1 MTHLWVD
8 TRAHHPKSCPSSAC
22 ILRGGRVPASLS
34 LPASDTGAGS
44 GEWTEGRIRAE
55 RPVAHGAPAGG
66 GCCRKEREARG
77 RRSSRRGQRQDSCP
91 PGPGSGKPCEPVS
104 ALRSLREVRCH
115 SARWPVAATLSHTDS
130 AAERWPGGRLGAQER
145 LPRRLAD
152 FAAVRTFLKHFLK
165 TDEHM
170 RSILCQETARLPGSW
185 GRGASRA
192 GGGLHGP
199 APWRADPSDVIWG
212 GDRVVRNK
220 ASV

>member
-1 MTHLWVD
+1 M
-8 TRAHHPKSCPSSAC
+8 
-22 ILRGGRVPASLS
+22 PATLS

-55 RPVAHGAPAGG
+55 RPVAHGALAGG

-77 RRSSRRGQRQDSCP
+77 RRSSRRGQRRDSCP

-115 SARWPVAATLSHTDS
+115 SPRWPVAATLSHTDS
-130 AAERWPGGRLGAQER
+130 AAERWPGSRLGAQER

-165 TDEHM
+165 TERAHAVDSMSGNCTFAGE
-170 RSILCQETARLPGSW
+170 L
-185 GRGASRA
+185 GAGELA
-192 GGGLHGP
+192 GPGGGLHGP
-199 APWRADPSDVIWG
+199 VPLACGPFRCQLGWRPG
-212 GDRVVRNK
+212 G
-220 ASV
+220 A